1 MASEEL
7 MAYMAGQDGGG
18 GGRVGM
24 DGILELAALGLIF
37 GDGFGGFGGNGGGG
51 QALTRAELYD
61 GFAIQNIDSAV
72 RGVQNGISDSTYA
85 LTGALN
91 TGFSNAALGRCQDQ
105 AALMAQLNA
114 MQAASSACCCETQR
128 GIEGLKYTIAQ
139 ESCDTRRAIADST
152 RDIVESGNANAR
164 MIMDYLAQSRYEALN
179 EKYQQVLSDNSALRS
194 SIAADARINAQ
205 TEELLRRSGH
215 AVPQAAYIVDNP
227 HCCNRQGWGGCGGG
241 C

>member
-7 MAYMAGQDGGG
+7 LTYMAGQEGGG
-18 GGRVGM
+18 GSRVGM

-37 GDGFGGFGGNGGGG
+37 GDGFGGFGGGNGG
-51 QALTRAELYD
+51 QAVTRAELYD
-61 GFAIQNIDSAV
+61 GFATQNIDSAV
-72 RGVQNGISDSTYA
+72 RNVQNGISDSTYA

-91 TGFSNAALGRCQDQ
+91 SGFSSAALGRCQDQ
-105 AALMAQLNA
+105 AAIMAQLNA

-128 GIEGLKYTIAQ
+128 AIEGVKYTIAQ
-139 ESCDTRRAIADST
+139 EGCDTRRAIADST
-152 RDIVESGNANAR
+152 RDIVDSGNANTR
-164 MIMDYLAQSRYEALN
+164 LIMDYLAQSRYESLN
-179 EKYQQVLSDNSALRS
+179 ERYQQVLSDNATLRS

-215 AVPQAAYIVDNP
+215 SVPQAAYVVDNP
-227 HCCNRQGWGGCGGG
+227 HCCTRQGWGGCGCG